1 MNEMTPSMQQDALLW
16 TLEEISRLVS
26 NSGNPTE
33 TLTNIVELI
42 QRRFESDVCSVY
54 LLEPDRS
61 TLVLAATVGLRPESV
76 GRVRMRLSEGLAG
89 LVGEQ
94 LRPQVVE
101 DATRHPRFKYFKEAG
116 EDPYHSFLGVPV
128 VDRGLHAVGA
138 GGVGDRSGVVEL
150 CGGKLV
156 ERVGDVEVRRL
167 PVGADRGGL
176 RSEWVGDAGDGRAL
190 GEGCAGL
197 VDGCVVGGV
206 VEAALVGVEHDAGG
220 LAALARE
227 AVVQDVGGVLGL
239 DAGHPLA
246 VVELAAGRALQRDD
260 GDGGHEP
267 EPSTRNGCRALL
279 RPRRYRNAL
288 TGSSWVGPRTLR
300 DTSTIPEGA
309 DLLPRCR

>member
-1 MNEMTPSMQQDALLW
+1 VRDDIANDLTPATKQDSLLW

-128 VDRGLHAVGA
+128 VDRGLAHNPIALQGVLVVQTIALHQRFCEISTRDPRA
-138 GGVGDRSGVVEL
+138 G
-150 CGGKLV
+150 
-156 ERVGDVEVRRL
+156 
-167 PVGADRGGL
+167 
-176 RSEWVGDAGDGRAL
+176 RSEYVGETFVGRRHELPERARHNTGSRSRNRLVAARAARAADQLHLPPDAGVPGIDAH
-190 GEGCAGL
+190 
-197 VDGCVVGGV
+197 VG
-206 VEAALVGVEHDAGG
+206 
-220 LAALARE
+220 
-227 AVVQDVGGVLGL
+227 
-239 DAGHPLA
+239 
-246 VVELAAGRALQRDD
+246 
-260 GDGGHEP
+260 
-267 EPSTRNGCRALL
+267 
-279 RPRRYRNAL
+279 RPRCRRPLGA
-288 TGSSWVGPRTLR
+288 TGPVFLR
-300 DTSTIPEGA
+300 RVRPTRVAA
-309 DLLPRCR
+309 DLLRRSGDSRR